1 MYSPHTTQDRS
12 EMLRA
17 IGVSSME
24 DLLTQVPEDLRAT
37 TMEWPPALTEL
48 ELMAHAQ
55 ALASRNQ
62 PLACFAGAGAEDH
75 YIPAAVNALTQR
87 GEFLTAYTP
96 YQAEASQGLLQA
108 TYEFQSSICALMGMD
123 VANASL
129 YDGATALA
137 EAVSAAARITG
148 RNKIFLPSSLHP
160 EWFATLRTYFGT
172 KSALILE
179 ELPCRGGRLDPS
191 ALARQMDD
199 QVAAVVVPTP
209 NFYGL
214 LEDGAALA
222 DVAHAHNALVIAA
235 VDPVSLGVLEAPGN
249 WGADIAV
256 AEGQGLGNPL
266 GYGGPYL
273 GLYACKKAHLR
284 SIPGR
289 ICGMTTDAD
298 GQRGFVLTLQARE
311 QHIRRERAASNICS
325 NEALC
330 ALAATIYLA
339 LLGPEGLKEVA
350 ESCVDKAHRLAERMT
365 SIPGFQMRFDGP
377 FFNEFVLDC
386 PVSAERIRKRLLQSG
401 ILAGVPM
408 GRYDKEMKNSLLV
421 CVTESRTEEE
431 LDRFITALERGIQ

>member
-1 MYSPHTTQDRS
+1 M
-12 EMLRA
+12 A
-17 IGVSSME
+17 
-24 DLLTQVPEDLRAT
+24 QVPEDLRAT

-55 ALASRNQ
+55 ALAARNQ
-62 PLACFAGAGAEDH
+62 PLACFAGAGAEEH
-75 YIPAAVNALTQR
+75 YIPAAVKALTQR

-123 VANASL
+123 AANASL

-160 EWFATLRTYFGT
+160 EWLATLRTYFGT
-172 KSALILE
+172 KSGLILE
-179 ELPCRGGRLDPS
+179 ELPCRGGRLDPA

-222 DVAHAHNALVIAA
+222 EVVHAHNALVIAA

-330 ALAATIYLA
+330 ALSATIYLA

-350 ESCVDKAHRLAERMT
+350 ESCVDKAHRLAERTT

-386 PVSAERIRKRLLQSG
+386 PVPAERIRKRLLQLG

-431 LDRFITALERGIQ
+431 LDRFMTALERGIQ